1 VKAKNRLD
9 RNFPSAIFHV
19 SKYPF
24 LESIPAFL
32 FFSLGIYDRK
42 IEFPKNQSMK
52 PPWDFE
58 ALSEALVKS
67 IPPAQKPALIN
78 PKEERNHPWQSEKLE
93 HYGCTG

>member
-42 IEFPKNQSMK
+42 IELPKNHSMK
-52 PPWDFE
+52 PLGDFE
-58 ALSEALVKS
+58 VLSEVPVQS
-67 IPPAQKPALIN
+67 IDPA
-78 PKEERNHPWQSEKLE
+78 
-93 HYGCTG
+93 